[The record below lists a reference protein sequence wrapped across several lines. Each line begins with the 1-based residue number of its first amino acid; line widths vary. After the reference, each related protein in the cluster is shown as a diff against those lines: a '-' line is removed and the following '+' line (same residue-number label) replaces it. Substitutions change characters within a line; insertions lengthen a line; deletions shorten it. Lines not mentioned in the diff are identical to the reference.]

1 MVYSIGEFSK
11 LTSLSVDTL
20 RYYEKEKLVHPD
32 RNRSNQR
39 QYTDK
44 DKMWVDFILRLKET
58 AMPIRKIKKY
68 ARLREEGD
76 VTLKERMEM
85 LRAHRHSMIK
95 QIEKFEDNLGHLDK
109 KIETYE
115 AMIADHKQ

>member
-20 RYYEKEKLVHPD
+20 RYYEKENSSI
-32 RNRSNQR
+32 R
-39 QYTDK
+39 TEIGAIK
-44 DKMWVDFILRLKET
+44 DSTRTKIKMWVDFILRLKET